1 MFFFRIILLHYTKD
15 TSMSWN
21 TKPRSYKC
29 DNKDSPQV
37 GIEVLQ
43 ECFNK
48 VFVVSRRVY
57 VACPTCEALK
67 KNCGA
72 TKKGDFSKN
81 TLTVRVHKKK

>member
-1 MFFFRIILLHYTKD
+1 MFFFRIIVLHYTKG

-21 TKPRSYKC
+21 TEPQSYKC

-37 GIEVLQ
+37 GIGILQ

-48 VFVVSRRVY
+48 VFVVKSTVY
-57 VACPTCEALK
+57 VACSTCEALR

-72 TKKGDFSKN
+72 TKKGDFTRN
-81 TLTVRVHKKK
+81 TLMVRIHK

>member
-1 MFFFRIILLHYTKD
+1 
-15 TSMSWN
+15 MSWN
-21 TKPRSYKC
+21 TEPRSYKC
-29 DNKDSPQV
+29 EDEHSPQI

-48 VFVVSRRVY
+48 VFVVKRTVY
-57 VACPTCEALK
+57 VACSTCEALK